1 MHRIPSAAAAAR
13 GLLLGGAAL
22 AGAGSLGAGV
32 LLASSNAWISL
43 ASRGRVRD
51 WDELVAGAPDGDG
64 PVPRPSGGNDEG
76 EPAVAVV
83 LGAAVWP
90 GGVPSPWLAYR
101 LDAAAGLYL
110 AGLVDAVVVSGDGR
124 RTWRDEPA
132 VMRDHLVRVGVP
144 APAIVLDRAGL
155 DTYDT
160 CVRALRV
167 LGVRRAVLVS
177 QDFHVPRAVA
187 IARAVGLPAAGAS
200 DPLARRRSPHRWR
213 DSWLR
218 ERPAAVKAA
227 WDVLSGR
234 APSDQPAE
242 GDVAAAVAWTREDP
256 ERARAALR
264 RAPHALGE
272 PRPPVWHSR

>member
-1 MHRIPSAAAAAR
+1 MGRTLVRAGAAQR
-13 GLLLGGAAL
+13 LLRRGAAL
-22 AGAGSLGAGV
+22 AGAGALGTATLLVVSNAWVAVASSGRVTDWERLVASGGAGV
-32 LLASSNAWISL
+32 
-43 ASRGRVRD
+43 
-51 WDELVAGAPDGDG
+51 GARRRA
-64 PVPRPSGGNDEG
+64 VPDEG
-76 EPAVAVV
+76 EGACVAIV

-101 LDAAAGLYL
+101 LGAAAGLYL

-124 RTWRDEPA
+124 CEWRDEPA

-144 APAIVLDRAGL
+144 VEAIVLDRAGL

-160 CVRALRV
+160 CVRALTV

-187 IARAVGLPAAGAS
+187 IARAVGLRADGAG
-200 DPLARRRSPHRWR
+200 DLLARRRSPHRWR

-227 WDVLSGR
+227 WDVLSHR
-234 APSDQPAE
+234 APSTEPPE
-242 GDVAAAVAWTREDP
+242 GDVAAAVAWTSTDP
-256 ERARAALR
+256 WRARAALQ

-272 PRPPVWHSR
+272 PAPHPWHSR